1 MPVQYNRTFG
11 NMSSH
16 IPQNIPIFVET
27 PGQLNISRCQLKKM
41 TFIMNALDQGW
52 AVKKREGSY
61 IFTKKHENRRE
72 VFMENYLETFIQTN
86 FDTSILNNT
95 DI

>member
-1 MPVQYNRTFG
+1 MPVQYNRTHG

-16 IPQNIPIFVET
+16 TPQNIPIFVDT
-27 PGQLNISRCQLKKM
+27 PVQLNISRSQLKKM

-52 AVKKREGSY
+52 AVKKRDGSY

-72 VFMENYLETFIQTN
+72 VFMENYLETFIHSN
-86 FDTSILNNT
+86 FDTSILHKT
-95 DI
+95 DL